1 MNNFINLTDREL
13 DKPIF
18 RVLSVNR
25 LFQLFENNVNVL
37 VKPKLW
43 EDPFENYIMSSTGE
57 MENGKMFSIEFR
69 DNFYGQCW
77 SKTRES
83 DGIWRIYSP
92 QKNGARIQTT
102 PRKLF
107 NSLYSQADEFKT
119 ISCFIGKVNYYTT
132 LKLKEFLEKNA
143 YNWLTDGTGIGQ
155 AQTLLFKRT
164 AFKHENEI
172 RLIYNSNKQEVHQSD
187 LFNYKINATELID
200 DIVFD
205 PRIEYSEFKRHKKNL
220 IDLGFKKRIVKS
232 TLYQSPK
239 LKFRVSE

>member
-1 MNNFINLTDREL
+1 MNFINLTEKEL

-25 LFQLFENNVNVL
+25 LFQLFEDKVNVL
-37 VKPKLW
+37 VNPKLW
-43 EDPFENYIMSSTGE
+43 EDPFENYIMNSTGE
-57 MENGKMFSIEFR
+57 MKDGEMFSIGFR

-102 PRKLF
+102 PRKLL
-107 NSLYSQADEFKT
+107 NSLYSQADEFKD
-119 ISCFIGKVNYYTT
+119 ISCFLGKVNYYTT
-132 LKLKEFLEKNA
+132 PKLKDLLEKNGFS
-143 YNWLTDGTGIGQ
+143 WLTDGTGRGQ

-172 RLIYNSNKQEVHQSD
+172 RLIYNSNNKDEQKSD
-187 LFNYKINATELID
+187 IFSYKINPTELIE

-205 PRIEYSEFKRHKKNL
+205 PRIEYAEFKRHKKNL
-220 IDLGFKKRIVKS
+220 VELGFKKKIVKS
-232 TLYQSPK
+232 ILYQGPK
-239 LKFRVSE
+239 LKFRLKE

>member
-1 MNNFINLTDREL
+1 MNFINLTEKEL

-25 LFQLFENNVNVL
+25 LFQLFEEKVNVL
-37 VKPKLW
+37 VNPKLW
-43 EDPFENYIMSSTGE
+43 EDPFENYIMNSTGE
-57 MENGKMFSIEFR
+57 MEDGEMFSIGFR

-102 PRKLF
+102 PRKLL
-107 NSLYSQADEFKT
+107 NSLYSQADEFRD
-119 ISCFIGKVNYYTT
+119 ISCFVGKVNYYTT
-132 LKLKEFLEKNA
+132 PKLKELLDNNA
-143 YNWLTDGTGIGQ
+143 SNWLTDGTGKGQ
-155 AQTLLFKRT
+155 AQTLLFKRK

-172 RLIYNSNKQEVHQSD
+172 RLIYNSNNKDGFKPDIFS
-187 LFNYKINATELID
+187 YKINPLELIE

-205 PRIEYSEFKRHKKNL
+205 PRIEYAEFKRHKKNL
-220 IDLGFKKRIVKS
+220 VELGFKKRIVKS
-232 TLYQSPK
+232 ILYQGPK
-239 LKFRVSE
+239 LKFRLNE